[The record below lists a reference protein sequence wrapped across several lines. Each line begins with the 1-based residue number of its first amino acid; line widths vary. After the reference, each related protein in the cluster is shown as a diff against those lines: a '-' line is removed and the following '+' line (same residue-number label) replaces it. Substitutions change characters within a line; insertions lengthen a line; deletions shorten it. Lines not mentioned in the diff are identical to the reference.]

1 MKYAEAPSL
10 PVELLSMSHEV
21 GGKLARLRKAR
32 RLRQAAVALRAGVSR
47 STAGL
52 IEAGDPGRTLSQVLR
67 YLNAIS
73 PG

>member
-32 RLRQAAVALRAGVSR
+32 RLRQADVALRQAEETKRVR
-47 STAGL
+47 N
-52 IEAGDPGRTLSQVLR
+52 LSGKELGK
-67 YLNAIS
+67 LDF
-73 PG
+73 